1 MNKSHYPPY
10 FAVVGTILLVITVL
24 GAQIGADGHTKI
36 PLLAL
41 LAICEFG
48 FFFSLAGAFFSF
60 QGLRQRATAQRF
72 AAASACVVLAGLFA
86 IKGLSL
92 WPH

>member
-1 MNKSHYPPY
+1 MNKSHYPLY
-10 FAVVGTILLVITVL
+10 FAVVGTILLVIIGL
-24 GAQIGADGHTKI
+24 GAQIGSDGHTKI

-48 FFFSLAGAFFSF
+48 FFFSLAGGYFSLK
-60 QGLRQRATAQRF
+60 GLRQRASAQRF
-72 AAASACVVLAGLFA
+72 ATVVAFIVLAGLFA
-86 IKGLSL
+86 IKGLGL